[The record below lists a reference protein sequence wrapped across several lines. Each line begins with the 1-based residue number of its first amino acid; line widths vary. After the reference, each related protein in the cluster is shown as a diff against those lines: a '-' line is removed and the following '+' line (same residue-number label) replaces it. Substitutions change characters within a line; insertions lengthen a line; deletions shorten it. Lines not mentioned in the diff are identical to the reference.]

1 MFSPVFGPSLTIIS
15 TVSSSSDSDSSDSE
29 EEAPTPK
36 AVAIVLD
43 VTKSR
48 SPAGSSQTLPSIKD
62 SDSDSD
68 SSGSSTS
75 AEDSSSA
82 SSSDSDS
89 DDSSSSGD
97 TPDAGKKL
105 VRASDKPQ
113 KVKVAKAART
123 SEVAS
128 PQKSEEPTAVT
139 KRRRTDEA
147 GSSVATSIIQQP
159 KTSNPHQK
167 GNGKNQPR
175 KSNTP
180 FSRVKVDE
188 VKFADERLKDNT
200 FWSRGAA
207 GNDYGAKASADL
219 IVTRGAGFR
228 KEKGKKK
235 RGSYRGGDITVRRT
249 GLGGYY
255 HSHYVY

>member
-1 MFSPVFGPSLTIIS
+1 MVS
-15 TVSSSSDSDSSDSE
+15 TDSSNSDSDSSDSE
-29 EEAPTPK
+29 EEVPTPK
-36 AVAIVLD
+36 AVVIAVDGTATSL
-43 VTKSR
+43 TPKPR

-62 SDSDSD
+62 SDNDSD
-68 SSGSSTS
+68 SSGSPTS
-75 AEDSSSA
+75 AEDSSST
-82 SSSDSDS
+82 SDSDS
-89 DDSSSSGD
+89 DDSSDSDSSEAGGKTVQASGKPQKTKVANVAN
-97 TPDAGKKL
+97 TPTITSPKK
-105 VRASDKPQ
+105 SDKP
-113 KVKVAKAART
+113 
-123 SEVAS
+123 
-128 PQKSEEPTAVT
+128 TAVA

-167 GNGKNQPR
+167 GDGKGQPR

-249 GLGGYY
+249 GSGGYCR
-255 HSHYVY
+255 